1 MKCMFIATIT
11 WEARYG
17 YSLKMIGVDVPN
29 SQLYV
34 NAFMELFDLTE
45 SELEALEYQGI
56 PEWDSISHMELMTV
70 LEKTFEIEMNID
82 DIIDFSSFQSGKVIL
97 AKYGVDI

>member
-1 MKCMFIATIT
+1 M
-11 WEARYG
+11 
-17 YSLKMIGVDVPN
+17 PN

-45 SELEALEYQGI
+45 SELETLEYQGI

-70 LEKTFEIEMNID
+70 LEKTFEIEMDID